1 MIIIIFGDKM
11 KNYKESLNHLVDK
24 VIDTVRQKPILSASL
39 TLIGLSLFILKKQHY
54 KLVVHPG
61 IYPIT

>member
-1 MIIIIFGDKM
+1 M